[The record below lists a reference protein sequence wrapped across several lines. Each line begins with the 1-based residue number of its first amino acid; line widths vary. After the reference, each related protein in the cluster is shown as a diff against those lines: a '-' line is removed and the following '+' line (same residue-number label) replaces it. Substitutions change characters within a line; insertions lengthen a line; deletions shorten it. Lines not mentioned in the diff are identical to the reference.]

1 MPAELHKCFSVFP
14 RFSQIVEIPEGA
26 LATQDSKKAMN
37 DQGHI
42 AVSRPRELTE
52 RFVTMDLVR

>member
-1 MPAELHKCFSVFP
+1 MFQ
-14 RFSQIVEIPEGA
+14 RFSAFGQIDEIPKGA